1 MFAYFQSHIHASPP
15 PFHTRKTKSRSCSIC
30 RIINQILHTTFVC
43 SAATNSHIFP
53 KALVTS
59 NKDAH
64 THFYL
69 IFWQSF
75 SWPLRQVDLIHIFEL
90 QKNLHSLVMKNV
102 PVTSVG
108 CSFCWRLLVLLE
120 RCSILLKNI
129 CFRVQSSDLTVKR
142 HNRSK
147 VGLGWPG
154 TLKVGTWWH

>member
-90 QKNLHSLVMKNV
+90 QKKFAQPGHEE
-102 PVTSVG
+102 
-108 CSFCWRLLVLLE
+108 CSSNFGWMFILLE
-120 RCSILLKNI
+120 VTCAFGKMFNIIEKHLL
-129 CFRVQSSDLTVKR
+129 QSSDLTVKR